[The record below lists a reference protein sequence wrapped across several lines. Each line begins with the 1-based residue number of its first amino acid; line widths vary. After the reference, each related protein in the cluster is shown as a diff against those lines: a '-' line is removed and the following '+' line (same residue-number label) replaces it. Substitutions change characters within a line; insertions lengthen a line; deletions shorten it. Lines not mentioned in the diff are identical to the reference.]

1 MSTIERT
8 DQDWGVRLT
17 IAPFHTKRH
26 QHLEIQADVH
36 KPPPGQKQEVWVSFR
51 GVAPQ
56 DKFRMTDAR
65 IWHAAMGAML
75 TQIEKVVDEL
85 AKKRKK

>member
-8 DQDWGVRLT
+8 DQDWGVQLI

-26 QHLEIQADVH
+26 KHLTIQADIH
-36 KPPPGQKQEVWVSFR
+36 KPPPGQRREVWISFR

-56 DKFRMTDAR
+56 DKFRPTDAR

-75 TQIEKVVDEL
+75 AEIEKVANEL
-85 AKKRKK
+85 ASG

>member
-8 DQDWGVRLT
+8 DLDWGVRLI

-36 KPPPGQKQEVWVSFR
+36 RPPSGQKQEVWISFR

-56 DKFRMTDAR
+56 DRFRPTDAR

-75 TQIEKVVDEL
+75 TRIEEVANEL
-85 AKKRKK
+85 AG